1 MHSFRLAAVAIIG
14 TLAVSCLSASTAF
27 AASPMSNAFVANVK
41 ANLDFLA
48 KSSDMAR
55 TRAATPAARAFAA
68 DQASDAARSDVAL
81 NSALPSDGTTK
92 LASADTD
99 VLMTGR
105 SVAIDV
111 PTDGIAR
118 AANGR
123 TPMGDK
129 DLAALA
135 KLSGKKFDDALWLKQ
150 LDALSQLR
158 ADYQAYADDGD
169 DPALGALAERELPK
183 VEARLKALT
192 KI

>member
-1 MHSFRLAAVAIIG
+1 MNKIRLAAVALVG
-14 TLAVSCLSASTAF
+14 ALAVSATPVF

-48 KSSDMAR
+48 KASELGQARASSAG
-55 TRAATPAARAFAA
+55 ARAFAR
-68 DQASDAARSDVAL
+68 DEASDAARSDVAL
-81 NSALPSDGTTK
+81 AEAMPSEGATK
-92 LASADTD
+92 LAAADTD

-105 SVAIDV
+105 SVAIDQPV
-111 PTDGIAR
+111 GGIAK

-123 TPMGDK
+123 SPMGTK

-135 KLSGKKFDDALWLKQ
+135 KLSSKAFDNALWLKQ

-169 DPALGALAERELPK
+169 DPALGALADRELPK
-183 VEARLKALT
+183 IESRLKALT

>member
-1 MHSFRLAAVAIIG
+1 MRSIRLAAVA
-14 TLAVSCLSASTAF
+14 LALAF
-27 AASPMSNAFVANVK
+27 AGTPAFAVSPMSNAFVANVK

-48 KSSDMAR
+48 KSSALGR
-55 TRAATPAARAFAA
+55 SRATTPAARAFAA
-68 DQASDAARSDVAL
+68 AQASDAARSDIAL
-81 NSALPSDGTTK
+81 EDALPNGGSTK
-92 LASADTD
+92 LASADAD

-111 PTDGIAR
+111 PTGGIAK

-123 TPMGDK
+123 APLGEK
-129 DLAALA
+129 DFAALA

-169 DPALGALAERELPK
+169 DPALGALADRELPK
-183 VEARLKALT
+183 IEARLKALT

>member
-1 MHSFRLAAVAIIG
+1 MNTIRLAAAAFVSALVLAG
-14 TLAVSCLSASTAF
+14 TPAV

-41 ANLDFLA
+41 ANLAFLA
-48 KSSDMAR
+48 KSSDLGRKHAS
-55 TRAATPAARAFAA
+55 TAGAKAFAA
-68 DQASDAARSDVAL
+68 AQAADAARSDVAL
-81 NSALPSDGTTK
+81 SAAMPAGETTK

-105 SVAIDV
+105 SVAIDAPV
-111 PTDGIAR
+111 GGMPK

-123 TPMGDK
+123 SPLGDK
-129 DLAALA
+129 DVAALA

-158 ADYQAYADDGD
+158 VDYQAYADDGD

-183 VEARLKALT
+183 IEARLRALT